1 MRKVLSFSLFLMLGL
16 VASQLLPGALGTAYP
31 GFKATADTLLYICL
45 GFIMINV
52 GREFEIDKSRWRS
65 YTADYFIAMATAA
78 LPWLLIVLYYIFV
91 LLPSD
96 LWTDSAAWKENLLLS
111 RFAAPTSAGILFT
124 MLAALSLKNSWI
136 YRKIQVLAIFD
147 DLDTILLMIPL
158 QILMIGLKWQM
169 FAIVGVVVVL
179 LIAGWRWQA
188 RWNVRQDWKRILG
201 LSAVVCALTQA
212 LYIVTARWYGPENS
226 IHIEVLLP
234 AFVIG
239 MLMKHRE
246 IDTPTERRAAT
257 GISFLFMLLV
267 GMSMPLVTG
276 ASAADAA
283 AAATSITASQPMM
296 PWGVLILHVV
306 AVSALSNI
314 GKLVP
319 VFFYRDRKLS
329 ERLALSI
336 GMFTRGEV
344 GAGVIFIALGY
355 SLGGPALIIFSN
367 EAGMG
372 SAPNVAATAH
382 VSHPVKQG
390 LIQALGVFT
399 DTLIICTCTAFII
412 LFSGAPLDGS
422 INGVQLTQQAL
433 SNEVGSIGSTFV
445 ALAIL
450 LFAFSSIIGNYYYG
464 EANIRFITSK
474 RSVLFIYRILVG
486 GMVMF
491 GALASLDLA
500 WSLADV
506 TMGLM
511 TICNLIAISLLSR
524 QAFLL
529 LQDYVAQKKAGIKSP
544 VFDKNKIPEL
554 KDKAQCW

>member
-16 VASQLLPGALGTAYP
+16 VASQLLPGALGTAFP
-31 GFKATADTLLYICL
+31 GFKATTDTLLYVCL

-96 LWTDSAAWKENLLLS
+96 LWTDSEAWKENLLLS

-124 MLAALSLKNSWI
+124 MLAALSLKKSWI

-179 LIAGWRWQA
+179 LVVGWRWQA
-188 RWNVRQDWKRILG
+188 TWNVRQDWKRILG
-201 LSAVVCALTQA
+201 LSVVVCGLTQL

-239 MLMKHRE
+239 MLMKHKD
-246 IDTPTERRAAT
+246 IDTPTERRTAT

-267 GMSMPLVTG
+267 GLSMPLVTG
-276 ASAADAA
+276 DSAAE
-283 AAATSITASQPMM
+283 SVTASQPMM
-296 PWGVLILHVV
+296 PWGVLILHVA
-306 AVSALSNI
+306 AVSVLSNL

-355 SLGGPALIIFSN
+355 NLGGPALII
-367 EAGMG
+367 
-372 SAPNVAATAH
+372 
-382 VSHPVKQG
+382 
-390 LIQALGVFT
+390 
-399 DTLIICTCTAFII
+399 
-412 LFSGAPLDGS
+412 
-422 INGVQLTQQAL
+422 
-433 SNEVGSIGSTFV
+433 
-445 ALAIL
+445 
-450 LFAFSSIIGNYYYG
+450 
-464 EANIRFITSK
+464 
-474 RSVLFIYRILVG
+474 SVLTLV
-486 GMVMF
+486 
-491 GALASLDLA
+491 L
-500 WSLADV
+500 
-506 TMGLM
+506 
-511 TICNLIAISLLSR
+511 NLILTGG
-524 QAFLL
+524 F
-529 LQDYVAQKKAGIKSP
+529 VVWVKKLALRSYT
-544 VFDKNKIPEL
+544 PEE
-554 KDKAQCW
+554 